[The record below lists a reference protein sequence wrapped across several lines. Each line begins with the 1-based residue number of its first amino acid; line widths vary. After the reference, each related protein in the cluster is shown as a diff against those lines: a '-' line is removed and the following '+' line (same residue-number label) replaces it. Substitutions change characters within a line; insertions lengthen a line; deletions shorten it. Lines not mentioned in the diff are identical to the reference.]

1 MAAWILAQ
9 GLSAERPLVILSD
22 NSVEHALFALAAQHV
37 GVPSA
42 AISPA
47 YSLMS
52 KDFDKLRSMVSLLEP
67 GAIYVS
73 AMQPFAAALAAIQPL
88 HSATIVS
95 GNAADTG
102 AISFRTIA
110 ATLETPDVAKAF
122 AAVTPDTIAKFLFT
136 SGSTGTPKAVIN
148 TQRMLT
154 SSQQAKAQTWSFL
167 EGSGDGLV
175 ILDWLP
181 WSHTFGANHN
191 FNLVLRNGGTLF
203 VDGGKP
209 APGLFATSLANLR
222 SVMPTVYF
230 NVPRGFDMLIAAL
243 RSDDELRRRF
253 FSEVKFAFYAGAALP
268 QNLWDA
274 LEELSIKTVGRALP
288 MVSAWGSTETSPL
301 ATDCH
306 FQAQRSGNIGV
317 PIPGTELK
325 LVPSGDKLEVRVR
338 GPNVTPGYWK
348 APELTAQAF
357 DAEGFYLIGDAVT
370 FADPARPE
378 LGLFF
383 DGRVAEDFKLN
394 SGTWVSVGTLRVA
407 GIAALA
413 PLAQDI
419 VVTGHGGDEVRFLV
433 FPNIAACRA
442 HAGLTDSADVKDVIG
457 HDKVRHSIAQG
468 LAKLKAQSGNSSGHA
483 TRALLLAEP
492 ASVDGGE
499 ITDKGYINQRAV
511 LTRRAQAV
519 ATLDDDGFRRM
530 DRLRRV
536 RRGTSDLAR
545 HAGTSPAMTKSKSF
559 ALTNLLPKQLT
570 CESFRAIARFTDRA
584 VELPCRAGR
593 KRMLERSGPSGPNAR
608 AHQAG
613 WNAGAR
619 LAVVA
624 VARSGAAL
632 AGHGAEILVQPPQ
645 QVDQNLPLVFL
656 QAGQQPPLAFERG
669 HDHLVVDRAPA
680 RGQRDGVGAAVV
692 GCGAD
697 RDQAALLQHRK
708 IAADRPLVEADH
720 VADPRGR
727 NAGLDRQQRHDPPF
741 RDVDAEIALIKHRRA
756 VRQLVG
762 DEGDERRNVAV
773 EIEQRAVI
781 GGCGLHWAR
790 PARFPAKGNLAHVS
804 IIAAELR
811 PSNRDMGQ
819 GFTRTNFGRSR

>member
-1 MAAWILAQ
+1 MTRAANPRRDHSETLFAEPAISAERRADGSIIVKSTVALQESARCVGDWLEYWARETPERIFLGDRNIADAPWRTVTYADALRQVRSAAAWILSQ

-22 NSVEHALFALAAQHV
+22 NSVDHALFALAAKHV

-52 KDFDKLRSMVSLLEP
+52 RDFDKLKGMISLLQP

-73 AMQPFAAALAAIQPL
+73 GMKPFAAALAAIKPL
-88 HSATIVS
+88 HQARIVS
-95 GNAADTG
+95 SSADDAD
-102 AISFRTIA
+102 AISFRSIA
-110 ATLETPDVAKAF
+110 AMPETPAVESAF
-122 AAVTPDTIAKFLFT
+122 KAVTPDTIATFLFT

-154 SSQQAKAQTWSFL
+154 SSQQAKAQTWTFL
-167 EGSGDGLV
+167 DEARHDLV

-191 FNLVLRNGGTLF
+191 FNLVLRNGGTLY

-243 RSDDELRRRF
+243 RGDDELCRKF
-253 FSEVKFAFYAGAALP
+253 FSQVKFAFYAGAALP

-306 FQAQRSGNIGV
+306 FQARRSGNIGV

-357 DAEGFYLIGDAVT
+357 DVEGFYLIGDAVV
-370 FADPARPE
+370 FADPDRPE

-394 SGTWVSVGTLRVA
+394 SGTWVNVGHLRVA

-419 VVTGHGGDEVRFLV
+419 VVAGHSGDEVRFLV
-433 FPNIAACRA
+433 FPNIVACRA
-442 HAGLTDSADVKDVIG
+442 HAGLPDSAGADEVIG
-457 HDKVRHSIAQG
+457 HAKVRTAIGQG
-468 LAKLKAQSGNSSGHA
+468 LARLKAEGSNSSGHA

-511 LTRRAQAV
+511 LTRRAGAV
-519 ATLDDDGFRRM
+519 ATLDDDAS
-530 DRLRRV
+530 
-536 RRGTSDLAR
+536 TAW
-545 HAGTSPAMTKSKSF
+545 
-559 ALTNLLPKQLT
+559 
-570 CESFRAIARFTDRA
+570 I
-584 VELPCRAGR
+584 
-593 KRMLERSGPSGPNAR
+593 
-608 AHQAG
+608 
-613 WNAGAR
+613 
-619 LAVVA
+619 
-624 VARSGAAL
+624 
-632 AGHGAEILVQPPQ
+632 
-645 QVDQNLPLVFL
+645 
-656 QAGQQPPLAFERG
+656 
-669 HDHLVVDRAPA
+669 
-680 RGQRDGVGAAVV
+680 
-692 GCGAD
+692 GCA
-697 RDQAALLQHRK
+697 
-708 IAADRPLVEADH
+708 
-720 VADPRGR
+720 
-727 NAGLDRQQRHDPPF
+727 
-741 RDVDAEIALIKHRRA
+741 
-756 VRQLVG
+756 
-762 DEGDERRNVAV
+762 
-773 EIEQRAVI
+773 
-781 GGCGLHWAR
+781 
-790 PARFPAKGNLAHVS
+790 S
-804 IIAAELR
+804 
-811 PSNRDMGQ
+811 
-819 GFTRTNFGRSR
+819 

>member
-1 MAAWILAQ
+1 MTIAAADRRENAKTLFATPEIVADRRADGSIWLRSTTPLQQDARCVGDWLEYWARQKPEKIFLGERSSVDAPWSTVTYQDALRQVRSVAAWILAQ
-9 GLSAERPLVILSD
+9 GLSAEHPLVILSD
-22 NSVEHALFALAAQHV
+22 NSIDHALFALAAMHV
-37 GVPSA
+37 SVPAA

-52 KDFDKLRSMVSLLEP
+52 KDFDKLKSMIRLLEP

-73 AMQPFAAALAAIQPL
+73 NMKAFAPALAAIKSL
-88 HSATIVS
+88 HSARIVCGDADS
-95 GNAADTG
+95 SAAVP
-102 AISFRTIA
+102 FRNVA
-110 ATLETPDVAKAF
+110 ATSETSAVATAF

-167 EGSGDGLV
+167 DDPQLDLV

-191 FNLVLRNGGTLF
+191 FNLVLRNGGTLYI
-203 VDGGKP
+203 DGGKP

-243 RSDDELRRRF
+243 RDDDELRRRF
-253 FSEVKFAFYAGAALP
+253 FGEVKFAFYAGAALP

-274 LEELSIKTVGRALP
+274 MEELSIRTVGRALP

-306 FQAQRSGNIGV
+306 FQAKRSGNIGV

-357 DAEGFYLIGDAVT
+357 DADGFYLIGDAVT
-370 FADPARPE
+370 FADPDRPE

-407 GIAALA
+407 GITALA

-419 VVTGHGGDEVRFLV
+419 VVLGHGGDHVRFLV
-433 FPNIAACRA
+433 FPNLNACRV
-442 HAGLTDSADVKDVIG
+442 HAGLPESAAASEVIG
-457 HDKVRHSIAQG
+457 NEKVRAAIASG
-468 LAKLKAQSGNSSGHA
+468 LAKLKAQGGGGSSGHA

-511 LTRRAQAV
+511 LTRRASAV
-519 ATLDDDGFRRM
+519 AILEDDASTDWIGCLD
-530 DRLRRV
+530 
-536 RRGTSDLAR
+536 
-545 HAGTSPAMTKSKSF
+545 
-559 ALTNLLPKQLT
+559 
-570 CESFRAIARFTDRA
+570 
-584 VELPCRAGR
+584 
-593 KRMLERSGPSGPNAR
+593 
-608 AHQAG
+608 
-613 WNAGAR
+613 
-619 LAVVA
+619 
-624 VARSGAAL
+624 
-632 AGHGAEILVQPPQ
+632 
-645 QVDQNLPLVFL
+645 
-656 QAGQQPPLAFERG
+656 
-669 HDHLVVDRAPA
+669 
-680 RGQRDGVGAAVV
+680 
-692 GCGAD
+692 
-697 RDQAALLQHRK
+697 
-708 IAADRPLVEADH
+708 
-720 VADPRGR
+720 
-727 NAGLDRQQRHDPPF
+727 
-741 RDVDAEIALIKHRRA
+741 
-756 VRQLVG
+756 
-762 DEGDERRNVAV
+762 
-773 EIEQRAVI
+773 
-781 GGCGLHWAR
+781 
-790 PARFPAKGNLAHVS
+790 
-804 IIAAELR
+804 
-811 PSNRDMGQ
+811 
-819 GFTRTNFGRSR
+819 

>member
-1 MAAWILAQ
+1 MTPTAASRTDRSETLFAKPAISAERRTDGSIILKSTTPLGQSARCVGDWLEHWARQAPERIFLGDRAGADAPWRTVTYAAALRQVRAAASWILAQ
-9 GLSAERPLVILSD
+9 GLSAERPLVILAD
-22 NSVEHALFALAAQHV
+22 NSVDHALFALAAQHV
-37 GVPSA
+37 GVPTA

-52 KDFDKLRSMVSLLEP
+52 KDFDKLKGMIKLLGP
-67 GAIYVS
+67 GAIFVS
-73 AMQPFAAALAAIQPL
+73 GTKPFAAALAAIAPL

-95 GNAADTG
+95 GDGGDAMA
-102 AISFRTIA
+102 FREIA
-110 ATLETPDVAKAF
+110 ATPETSDVAKAF

-154 SSQQAKAQTWSFL
+154 SSQQAKAQTWAFL
-167 EGSGDGLV
+167 DGISDLV

-191 FNLVLRNGGTLF
+191 FNLVLRNGGTLY

-230 NVPRGFDMLIAAL
+230 NVPRGFDMLISAL
-243 RSDDELRRRF
+243 RGDDELRQKF
-253 FSEVKFAFYAGAALP
+253 FGEVKFAFYAGAALP

-274 LEELSIKTVGRALP
+274 LEQLSIQTVGRALP

-306 FQAQRSGNIGV
+306 FRARRSGNIGV

-348 APELTAQAF
+348 APDLTARAF

-370 FADPARPE
+370 FADPDRPE

-407 GIAALA
+407 GITALA

-419 VVTGHGGDEVRFLV
+419 VVTGHGGAEVRFLV

-442 HAGLTDSADVKDVIG
+442 HAGLADSADVKDVIG
-457 HDKVRHSIAQG
+457 HDKVRATIAQG

-511 LTRRAQAV
+511 LTRRAAAV
-519 ATLDDDGFRRM
+519 ATLDDTASTEWIGC
-530 DRLRRV
+530 
-536 RRGTSDLAR
+536 
-545 HAGTSPAMTKSKSF
+545 AG
-559 ALTNLLPKQLT
+559 
-570 CESFRAIARFTDRA
+570 
-584 VELPCRAGR
+584 
-593 KRMLERSGPSGPNAR
+593 
-608 AHQAG
+608 
-613 WNAGAR
+613 
-619 LAVVA
+619 
-624 VARSGAAL
+624 
-632 AGHGAEILVQPPQ
+632 
-645 QVDQNLPLVFL
+645 
-656 QAGQQPPLAFERG
+656 
-669 HDHLVVDRAPA
+669 
-680 RGQRDGVGAAVV
+680 
-692 GCGAD
+692 
-697 RDQAALLQHRK
+697 
-708 IAADRPLVEADH
+708 
-720 VADPRGR
+720 
-727 NAGLDRQQRHDPPF
+727 
-741 RDVDAEIALIKHRRA
+741 
-756 VRQLVG
+756 
-762 DEGDERRNVAV
+762 
-773 EIEQRAVI
+773 
-781 GGCGLHWAR
+781 
-790 PARFPAKGNLAHVS
+790 
-804 IIAAELR
+804 
-811 PSNRDMGQ
+811 
-819 GFTRTNFGRSR
+819 

>member
-1 MAAWILAQ
+1 MNPAAASRDPSETLFATPAIVADRRADGSILLKSTAPLQPAARCVGDWLEHWARQTPDKIFLGDRASADAPWSTVTYSDALKQVRSVAAWILAQ

-102 AISFRTIA
+102 AISFRSIA
-110 ATLETPDVAKAF
+110 ATRETPDVAKAF
-122 AAVTPDTIAKFLFT
+122 AAVRPDTIAKFLFT

-357 DAEGFYLIGDAVT
+357 DGEGFYLIGDAVT

-519 ATLDDDGFRRM
+519 ATLDDAASAEWIGC
-530 DRLRRV
+530 
-536 RRGTSDLAR
+536 AR
-545 HAGTSPAMTKSKSF
+545 
-559 ALTNLLPKQLT
+559 
-570 CESFRAIARFTDRA
+570 
-584 VELPCRAGR
+584 
-593 KRMLERSGPSGPNAR
+593 
-608 AHQAG
+608 
-613 WNAGAR
+613 
-619 LAVVA
+619 
-624 VARSGAAL
+624 
-632 AGHGAEILVQPPQ
+632 
-645 QVDQNLPLVFL
+645 
-656 QAGQQPPLAFERG
+656 
-669 HDHLVVDRAPA
+669 
-680 RGQRDGVGAAVV
+680 
-692 GCGAD
+692 
-697 RDQAALLQHRK
+697 
-708 IAADRPLVEADH
+708 
-720 VADPRGR
+720 
-727 NAGLDRQQRHDPPF
+727 
-741 RDVDAEIALIKHRRA
+741 
-756 VRQLVG
+756 
-762 DEGDERRNVAV
+762 
-773 EIEQRAVI
+773 
-781 GGCGLHWAR
+781 
-790 PARFPAKGNLAHVS
+790 
-804 IIAAELR
+804 
-811 PSNRDMGQ
+811 
-819 GFTRTNFGRSR
+819 